1 MKLRIARLGAL
12 PIIPLLLLAAVPA
25 GADQARDLNW
35 SGRVPAGATLTVDSI
50 NGNITAD
57 AARGTE
63 AATVVAH
70 ATSKLGDLSKVRL
83 QVKESARGVVVCA
96 VTPYQEVSE
105 DCTSSHSI
113 ESVDRDHA
121 IRIDFT
127 VHVPRGAEFQARAVN
142 GRIQIAPLSGRVDA
156 KTVNGSISVA
166 SAERIRAKTVN
177 GSIDAQIGDPRWSG
191 DLAFATVNGSIK
203 IVVPSGASFGVS
215 ARTVNGAIDAQAFG
229 LESTGRFVGRRLDG
243 TVGSSAAGRSLT
255 LKTVNG
261 SIALTPAGR

>member
-12 PIIPLLLLAAVPA
+12 PIIPLLLLAAAPA

-35 SGRVPAGATLTVDSI
+35 SGRVPAGATLTADSI

-57 AARGTE
+57 TAPGAE
-63 AATVVAH
+63 AIVVAH

-83 QVKESARGVVVCA
+83 QVKSSASGVVVCA
-96 VTPYQEVSE
+96 VTPYEEVSE
-105 DCTSSHSI
+105 DCSSTHSV
-113 ESVDRDHA
+113 EHVDRDHA
-121 IRIDFT
+121 IRVDFT
-127 VHVPRGAEFQARAVN
+127 VHVPRGADFQARAVN
-142 GRIQIAPLSGRVDA
+142 GRVQIAALSGRVDA

-166 SAERIRAKTVN
+166 SAERVRAKTVN

-203 IVVPSGASFGVS
+203 IVVPPGASFGVS
-215 ARTVNGAIDAQAFG
+215 ARTINGAIDAQAFG
-229 LESTGRFVGRRLDG
+229 LETKARFVGRMLDG
-243 TVGSSAAGRSLT
+243 TVGTSAAGRSLT

-261 SIALTPAGR
+261 SIALSPAGR